1 MTLVPTTRRPGP
13 RTRAAA
19 AAHLTDDQ
27 IDELGRELDAIHAE
41 VLASLGDADA
51 RYIRGVI
58 TVQRVLEASG
68 RGCLLFARNP
78 IALAGGVGMLSVA
91 KILEN
96 MEIGHNVIHGQWDW
110 MRDPDIHSTTWEWDI
125 VAPASAWKH
134 THNNLH
140 HTWTNVVGR
149 DDDVGYDLL
158 RVTKR
163 QPWSVKAAFNVPLN
177 MILAPLFEWGVA
189 IYGLELPERAK
200 GNKPP
205 EAFRRDL
212 REFLTKAA
220 RQLGKDYAAT
230 PVIAQLVSGSGLAS
244 LAGTAA
250 ANLARN
256 LWTHAIIFCGH
267 FPDGVETFDEASVEG
282 ESRGEWYLR
291 QIAGSA
297 NIDGGPLL
305 HLMSGNLSFQIE
317 HHLFPDMP
325 SNRYAEVAPRVR
337 ALCEKY
343 GLPYVSG
350 SFPVQVA
357 KTWRSIAKLSIPDSL
372 ADGVRKRLGRR
383 RAPRAPQAAVA
394 R

>member
-1 MTLVPTTRRPGP
+1 MTLVTTNRP

-19 AAHLTDDQ
+19 AAHLTDAQ

-41 VLASLGDADA
+41 VVASLGESDA
-51 RYIRGVI
+51 RYIRGII
-58 TVQRVLEASG
+58 TLQRVLEASG
-68 RGCLLFARNP
+68 RGCLLFGRVPA
-78 IALAGGVGMLSVA
+78 AFVGGVGMLSAA

-110 MRDPDIHSTTWEWDI
+110 MRDPDIHSTTWEWDL

-134 THNNLH
+134 THNFLH

-163 QPWSVKAAFNVPLN
+163 QPWSAKAAFNLPLN
-177 MILAPLFEWGVA
+177 MILAPLFEWGIA
-189 IYGLELPERAK
+189 IYGLEVPERVK
-200 GNKPP
+200 GRKSP

-230 PVIAQLVSGSGLAS
+230 PLIAQVVSGSGLAS

-250 ANLARN
+250 ANLTRN
-256 LWTHAIIFCGH
+256 LWTHAVIFCGH

-305 HLMSGNLSFQIE
+305 HLMTGNLSYQIE

-325 SNRYAEVAPRVR
+325 SSRYAEVAPRVR
-337 ALCEKY
+337 ALCKKY

-350 SFPVQVA
+350 PLPVQVA
-357 KTWRSIAKLSIPDSL
+357 KTWRSIAKLSLPDGF
-372 ADGVRKRLGRR
+372 ADGVRKALAGRR
-383 RAPRAPQAAVA
+383 RAPRAPRAAVA

>member
-1 MTLVPTTRRPGP
+1 
-13 RTRAAA
+13 
-19 AAHLTDDQ
+19 
-27 IDELGRELDAIHAE
+27 
-41 VLASLGDADA
+41 
-51 RYIRGVI
+51 
-58 TVQRVLEASG
+58 
-68 RGCLLFARNP
+68 
-78 IALAGGVGMLSVA
+78 
-91 KILEN
+91 
-96 MEIGHNVIHGQWDW
+96 
-110 MRDPDIHSTTWEWDI
+110 MRDPDIHSTTWEWDL

-134 THNNLH
+134 THNFLH

-163 QPWSVKAAFNVPLN
+163 QPWSAKAAFNLPLN
-177 MILAPLFEWGVA
+177 MILAPLFEWGIA
-189 IYGLELPERAK
+189 IYGLEVPERVK
-200 GNKPP
+200 GRKSP

-230 PVIAQLVSGSGLAS
+230 PLIAQVVSGSGLAS

-250 ANLARN
+250 ANLTRN
-256 LWTHAIIFCGH
+256 LWTHAVIFCGH

-305 HLMSGNLSFQIE
+305 HLMTGNLSYQIE

-325 SNRYAEVAPRVR
+325 SSRYAEVAPRVR

-350 SFPVQVA
+350 PLPVQVA
-357 KTWRSIAKLSIPDSL
+357 KTWRSIAKLSLPDGF
-372 ADGVRKRLGRR
+372 ADGVRKALAGRR
-383 RAPRAPQAAVA
+383 RAPRVPCGCRSWSTCLSCSCWSASSRPSWSGCTTCRRARCSRPSPSPTGCSRRGCPTWPPARRVA
-394 R
+394 TS